1 MNEDKLQTTI
11 TQEIPEWKLKLAYF
25 YTENKIFIKR
35 AGLFFFF
42 FIDLIILFT
51 LGTIWINYKTGL
63 INDNNYLSQMP
74 VSLVNK
80 QAVQKNKPQKL
91 YFEEP
96 IVIPAGNNKYDLMAK
111 VTNNNTAWAVKNIE
125 YTFIVNGQKLKSR
138 KSFILPKSEKYLM
151 FFNVDKAQ
159 DVQLKILN
167 VDWERIKD
175 FSLLSYKDQI
185 KVTKNNFKTS
195 DTNKYFGISTI
206 EIYNDSPFDYWE
218 LGAAIILYNKTMKP
232 IAIDYITINKLL
244 SQETRKI
251 EINWQ
256 TNLKEHIYKTEI
268 YPEINLLNKNII
280 MQLNS
285 KIDTPPG
292 QE

>member
-138 KSFILPKSEKYLM
+138 
-151 FFNVDKAQ
+151 
-159 DVQLKILN
+159 
-167 VDWERIKD
+167 
-175 FSLLSYKDQI
+175 
-185 KVTKNNFKTS
+185 
-195 DTNKYFGISTI
+195 
-206 EIYNDSPFDYWE
+206 
-218 LGAAIILYNKTMKP
+218 
-232 IAIDYITINKLL
+232 
-244 SQETRKI
+244 
-251 EINWQ
+251 
-256 TNLKEHIYKTEI
+256 
-268 YPEINLLNKNII
+268 
-280 MQLNS
+280 
-285 KIDTPPG
+285 
-292 QE
+292 